1 MAHFCDRVMYFTV
14 LHSHLEVV
22 TWYGDCSTDIG
33 GPAGST
39 AVAESINENVS
50 SRALSASK
58 GEKMKYSEG
67 R

>member
-1 MAHFCDRVMYFTV
+1 MAHFCDRVMYVAV

-39 AVAESINENVS
+39 KVAESINEESVVCIQ
-50 SRALSASK
+50 
-58 GEKMKYSEG
+58 GGMKRYIDE